1 MDIYDDYTLHRQFN
15 KYASHYV
22 RKRNTTG
29 QISIAQKPVL
39 ILVFSIYEVAPA
51 RALLASLSPSFVALV
66 GLFPQESCCH
76 GTTGEPEAFAF
87 VHPRQLAL
95 EPCWLGTCCSRRELG
110 TSIQTQICENPR
122 ISTAPGS
129 VRPGLKRSR
138 FSCSSVSKAAIPGG
152 QS

>member
-1 MDIYDDYTLHRQFN
+1 MDIYDYYTLHCQFD

-22 RKRNTTG
+22 RKRTTTG

-39 ILVFSIYEVAPA
+39 ISVFGIYEVAPA

-66 GLFPQESCCH
+66 GLFPRESCCH

-87 VHPRQLAL
+87 IHPRQLAL
-95 EPCWLGTCCSRRELG
+95 EPCPLGTCCSRRELG
-110 TSIQTQICENPR
+110 TSIQTQNLRKSPY
-122 ISTAPGS
+122 STAPGS
-129 VRPGLKRSR
+129 VRAGLKRSR